1 MPEVP
6 RPRHP
11 PRHCP
16 HPQPLGLGLALR
28 RQVGPPIT
36 AAQVLAVDKRLAAL
50 DHRQVDDA
58 LADHFHYA
66 ERLIQSKEML
76 SGEQS
81 IYLLLVNT

>member
-6 RPRHP
+6 RSRNP
-11 PRHCP
+11 PIHCP
-16 HPQPLGLGLALR
+16 NTQPLGLGLTLR
-28 RQVGPPIT
+28 RQVGLPIT